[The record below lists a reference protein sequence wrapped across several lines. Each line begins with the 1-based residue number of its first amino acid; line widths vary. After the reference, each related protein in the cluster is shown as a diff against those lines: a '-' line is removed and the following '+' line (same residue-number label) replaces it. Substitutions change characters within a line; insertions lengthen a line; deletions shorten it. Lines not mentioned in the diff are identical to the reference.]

1 MRAKN
6 EDIICVGRDDDGTP
20 RWLKGMQLAEFFR
33 VVFPVFFVQNK

>member
-6 EDIICVGRDDDGTP
+6 EYIICVGRDDDGTP